1 MAKITFVLGGAR
13 SGKSTFAEEL
23 AKKYNDVVYIAT
35 AEVKDD
41 EMRERIRAH
50 RARRPFNWKTI
61 ESPYHVDRVV
71 ADLNGRAGLV
81 FIDCITLYI
90 TNLLLRGEI
99 GVSKGERPFAPTS
112 HTKGH
117 ESSPPLTPPARG
129 GETGEGAIYHSLDGR
144 GAGEGEKAFSDE
156 MANPTGCSDMQA
168 VNPKQK
174 QEQILAEISKLSRVC
189 RESRSDV
196 IIISNEVGLGIVPDN
211 ALSRVFRDIAGFA
224 NQTLAEDADEVYF
237 MVAGIAQ
244 RIK

>member
-13 SGKSTFAEEL
+13 SGKSAFAEGL

-50 RARRPFNWKTI
+50 RARRPFHWKTI

-71 ADLNGRAGLV
+71 SNLNGEGGLV

-90 TNLLLRGEI
+90 TNLLLYEES
-99 GVSKGERPFAPTS
+99 VSIPLQ
-112 HTKGH
+112 TKRH
-117 ESSPPLTPPARG
+117 DAVSSG
-129 GETGEGAIYHSLDGR
+129 
-144 GAGEGEKAFSDE
+144 E
-156 MANPTGCSDMQA
+156 MANVTDLLAASKE
-168 VNPKQK
+168 NPKQK

-189 RESRSDV
+189 RESGSDV

-211 ALSRVFRDIAGFA
+211 ALSRIFRDIAGFA
-224 NQTLAEDADEVYF
+224 NQILAEEADEVYF
-237 MVAGIAQ
+237 IMAGIAQ